1 MMIPK
6 KIRKQNKL
14 PLILF
19 LIVFLNYIPLF
30 IANYNTKTSNGVGV
44 KPMVLCF
51 GIECIVLTIFLFKK
65 IKFGKNI
72 IIQTLLLLITTGIM
86 LWIQIQNYKSG
97 NYEIMDFAN
106 IICIAV
112 NIVFLFIALL
122 NIEVNEKNIY
132 DFFKGIAILRDNI
145 LHSKYS
151 FILSRI
157 ISTIWNKYRR
167 KICWIKKFFCT

>member
-97 NYEIMDFAN
+97 NYLPLTPKCSSVYLYI
-106 IICIAV
+106 
-112 NIVFLFIALL
+112 
-122 NIEVNEKNIY
+122 
-132 DFFKGIAILRDNI
+132 
-145 LHSKYS
+145 
-151 FILSRI
+151 
-157 ISTIWNKYRR
+157 
-167 KICWIKKFFCT
+167 